1 MAENVEGIK
10 KKKHINKR
18 RNLYTHLE
26 RKSPESMI
34 EHSLR
39 AEQNVIPE
47 EITLIPHDFNEIS
60 LKLKENGERNEKVIC
75 IFNNLWVAFLFN

>member
-60 LKLKENGERNEKVIC
+60 LKLKENGERNEKATNF
-75 IFNNLWVAFLFN
+75 FNNIYASFLYN